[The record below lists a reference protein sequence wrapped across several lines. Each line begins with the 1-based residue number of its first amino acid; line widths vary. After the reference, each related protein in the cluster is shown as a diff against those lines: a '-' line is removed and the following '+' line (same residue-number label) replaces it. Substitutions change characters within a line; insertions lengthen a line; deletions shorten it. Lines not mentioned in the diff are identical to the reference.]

1 MRLGQRARPMG
12 ARPRAR
18 GRAAPLNQGL
28 RRRSSSERPRSL
40 SPLGRQKQRTCRA
53 SLSHTQVSIVSG
65 RAAATSLSA

>member
-1 MRLGQRARPMG
+1 MRLGQRAPYRRT
-12 ARPRAR
+12 ARSR

-28 RRRSSSERPRSL
+28 RRCSSSERPRSL